1 MPRKKCCRKIGLAPK
16 VKAYKPTGVKMCAVE
31 KVSLDIDEFEAVR
44 LADYEGL
51 YQQDGAERM
60 EISRATFGRILTA
73 AHKKI
78 AEALIEGKAIIIQN
92 GDAEHLS
99 REHE

>member
-1 MPRKKCCRKIGLAPK
+1 
-16 VKAYKPTGVKMCAVE
+16 
-31 KVSLDIDEFEAVR
+31 
-44 LADYEGL
+44 L

-92 GDAEHLS
+92 DSAEHLES
-99 REHE
+99 KQD

>member
-31 KVSLDIDEFEAVR
+31 KVSLDIDEFEAIR

-51 YQQDGAERM
+51 YQQDGAEKM
-60 EISRATFGRILTA
+60 GVSRATFGRILTV

-78 AEALIEGKAIIIQN
+78 AEALIDGKAIIIQN
-92 GDAEHLS
+92 DDAEHLS